1 MNPPVYLID
10 TSYLLELFAVPGCS
24 TKADVA
30 EVRRR
35 VKVAAKNGARLY
47 VTVPCIYQLA
57 SHISDVPDGNLRVSL
72 AGKMRDSVLSS
83 LDEGMPW
90 TVLPSRK
97 SCWLREAVA
106 GFADTYVCEGIDLTD
121 GTLIDE
127 ARRLSQSS
135 YRGPEWRVHIWT
147 KDRKLKARE
156 PDTEADAFL
165 GRSSAG

>member
-24 TKADVA
+24 TKAAVA
-30 EVRRR
+30 EIKRR
-35 VKVAAKNGARLY
+35 VSDAARKDARMY
-47 VTVPCIYQLA
+47 VTVPCVYELA

-83 LDEGMPW
+83 IDDSMPW
-90 TVLPSRK
+90 TVLPSRA
-97 SCWLREAVA
+97 SRWLREAVA
-106 GFADTYVCEGIDLTD
+106 GFADTHVHEGIDLTD

-127 ARRLSQSS
+127 ARRLKQTT
-135 YRGPEWRVHIWT
+135 YRGPGWRVHIWT

-156 PDTEADAFL
+156 PDTEPDAFL
-165 GRSSAG
+165 G